1 MRADGRVIHETA
13 IVHADA
19 ALAEDVE
26 IGAYSIVGAHV
37 ELGAGCRIGPHVVLN
52 GPMRMGKNNRVFQFC
67 SLGEAPQDLK
77 YDDEPT
83 RLEIGDGNTFRE
95 FATVNRGTVGGGGV
109 TRIGDGNLFMGYTHV
124 AHDCRIA
131 NNVIFS
137 NTSQIAG
144 HVEIGDKVIL
154 GGFTKVHQFTHLGEH
169 CFTGI
174 STIITRDVP
183 PYVIVAGTQ
192 ARPYGINKIG
202 LRRRGFDESTIAA
215 LHTAYKALIRRRG
228 GRDTAKEKIDALRA
242 AHPEVQRFVEFIE
255 SSERGVVR

>member
-1 MRADGRVIHETA
+1 MIHETA
-13 IVHADA
+13 IVHPGAT
-19 ALAEDVE
+19 LASDVE
-26 IGAYSIVGAHV
+26 IGPYSIVGADV
-37 ELGAGCRIGPHVVLN
+37 ELGAGCWIGPHVVLH
-52 GPMRMGKNNRVFQFC
+52 GPMQMGRNNRVFQFC

-77 YDDEPT
+77 YDGEAT

-95 FATVNRGTVGGGGV
+95 FATVNRGTVSGGGV

-124 AHDCRIA
+124 AHDCRIG

-144 HVEIGDKVIL
+144 HVEIGDNVIL

-183 PYVIVAGTQ
+183 PYVVVAGTQ
-192 ARPYGINKIG
+192 ARTYGINKIG
-202 LRRRGFDESTIAA
+202 LRRRGFDERTITA

-228 GRDTAKEKIDALRA
+228 GRDAAMEEIETLRA

-255 SSERGVVR
+255 RSERGIVR